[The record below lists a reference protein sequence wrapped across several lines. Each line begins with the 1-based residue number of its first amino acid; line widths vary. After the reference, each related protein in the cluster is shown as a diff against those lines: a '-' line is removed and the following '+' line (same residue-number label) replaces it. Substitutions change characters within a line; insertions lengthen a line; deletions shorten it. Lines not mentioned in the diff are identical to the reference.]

1 MKLILIRH
9 GTTNYNL
16 EKRYCGFKDV
26 AINKAGETEA
36 KNIKYKL
43 RKIKIDKVFCSNLKR
58 SVHTARIIFADRKCP
73 ILKKVNL
80 REINFGK
87 WEGLNFKQILQR
99 YSSIYKKWLDNPFS
113 VNIPGGERT
122 LHFVKRVK
130 KELKHILKSNAHK
143 TIAIV
148 SHAGTMRVI
157 LNTTLGARRK
167 DFWKPKLKPEAIY
180 SIKYNG

>member
-26 AINKAGETEA
+26 AINKVGRTEA

-43 RKIKIDKVFCSNLKR
+43 RKIKIDKVFCSDLKR
-58 SVHTARIIFADRKCP
+58 SIHTARLIFADRKCP
-73 ILKKVNL
+73 ILKKVTL

-87 WEGLNFKQILQR
+87 WEGLNFKQILKK
-99 YSSIYKKWLDNPFS
+99 YPSIYQKWVDNPFS
-113 VNIPGGERT
+113 VNIPGGEKT
-122 LHFVKRVK
+122 LDFVKRVK
-130 KELKHILKSNAHK
+130 KELTQILRSNAHK

-157 LNTTLGARRK
+157 LSSALGISRK
-167 DFWKPKLKPEAIY
+167 NFWRLKLKPGAIY